1 MFILYEK
8 QNNKIDME
16 SIVIKSKEED
26 IRKEMKSS
34 IDLYTK
40 PRYGEIAII
49 KNQEKNKCIL
59 EWDDGEEF
67 SIHIQK
73 IVDMEENSYEK
84 I

>member
-34 IDLYTK
+34 IALYTK
-40 PRYGEIAII
+40 PRNGAII

-73 IVDMEENSYEK
+73 IVDMEEN
-84 I
+84 